1 MPRTYAEFTT
11 RRVLT
16 SEWIE
21 GEKLS
26 QSRAGDVAS
35 LVNVGLIC
43 YLKQLLE
50 TGLFHADPH
59 PGLQSHATPQSAL
72 QDDMSARA

>member
-1 MPRTYAEFTT
+1 MVVPGTYAQYTT

-26 QSRAGDVAS
+26 QSRANDVAS
-35 LVNVGLIC
+35 LVRAPPMCGARRPASRRGRC
-43 YLKQLLE
+43 C
-50 TGLFHADPH
+50 
-59 PGLQSHATPQSAL
+59 SAQRL
-72 QDDMSARA
+72 AGEALHQFV

>member
-1 MPRTYAEFTT
+1 MPRTYAEYTT

-26 QSRAGDVAS
+26 QSRADDVAS
-35 LVNVGLIC
+35 LVRS
-43 YLKQLLE
+43 K
-50 TGLFHADPH
+50 
-59 PGLQSHATPQSAL
+59 
-72 QDDMSARA
+72 